1 MGSGSSFFTDM
12 GTWCPT
18 GPTRPTGPTGLT
30 GPTSSRGGLILG
42 GLMGRMGGR
51 PGSGCLAG
59 DRPGSGSTS
68 SSSGSAM
75 SSSSLISMIKKHET
89 WF

>member
-42 GLMGRMGGR
+42 GLMGRMWG
-51 PGSGCLAG
+51 
-59 DRPGSGSTS
+59 RPGSGSTS